1 MNQISFYYVIVMT
14 DKLDKDSLGSAA
26 VLDLFSGVVGAN
38 KKAGWHIYPL
48 PFGSSTNL

>member
-14 DKLDKDSLGSAA
+14 DTLEDSLGSAA

-38 KKAGWHIYPL
+38 KKAG
-48 PFGSSTNL
+48 